1 MSPNFIQLNLR
12 ILGFSTFYVF
22 LIKIKLLIRF
32 IPEDKAFPDEIEA
45 IKRVNESIEKFGT
58 ISHDEINWDC

>member
-1 MSPNFIQLNLR
+1 MKRR
-12 ILGFSTFYVF
+12 INDEETIF
-22 LIKIKLLIRF
+22 KLLIRF

-45 IKRVNESIEKFGT
+45 IKRANESIEKFGT